1 MSVIKNIH
9 AFEREV
15 KLFTDTYKVDP
26 SKISDKNFI
35 SEMMSDPR
43 KTRRYIEEA
52 ATTNAYS
59 CAEYAAQFVDLV
71 NGFPR
76 RELPYLFIGVKHA
89 IKAILKA
96 DAEPDLKHKFADLD
110 ELCGKVLKTYAFR
123 NDRGSGN
130 AE

>member
-1 MSVIKNIH
+1 MSEMKNIH

-15 KLFTDTYKVDP
+15 KLFTGTYKVDP
-26 SKISDKNFI
+26 SKISDKDFI

-43 KTRRYIEEA
+43 KTRRYFEEA

-71 NGFPR
+71 NDFPR
-76 RELPYLFIGVKHA
+76 RELPYLIIGLKHA

-96 DAEPDLKHKFADLD
+96 DAEPELKHKFAELD

-123 NDRGSGN
+123 SDRGSGN